1 MTAGCGVRVEPGRAR
16 ETSFRAY
23 AVRFVLGGAITAAAG
38 LVAHAFGPVVGG
50 LFLAFP
56 AIAPAAIT
64 LIERHDGTRAAGAS
78 ALGAAIGGVGLLAFG
93 AVVWLLAERL
103 PAWLVLLLATL
114 VWLAASVGFWAAFN
128 RLRYALKRAPRS
140 APGRPQSRP
149 RA

>member
-1 MTAGCGVRVEPGRAR
+1 MTAGRQVRVEPGRAR

-23 AVRFVLGGAITAAAG
+23 AVRFALGGAITAAAG
-38 LVAHAFGPVVGG
+38 LVAHVFGPAVGG

-56 AIAPAAIT
+56 AIVPAAVT
-64 LIERHDGTRAAGAS
+64 LIDRHDGARAAGAS
-78 ALGAAIGGVGLLAFG
+78 ALGAALGGMGLLAFG

-114 VWLAASVGFWAAFN
+114 VWLAASVGLWTAFY
-128 RLRYALKRAPRS
+128 RLRYALKRAARTAPDRPRT
-140 APGRPQSRP
+140 RP